1 MNGKPYISFNEMNI
15 IKYNYKY
22 IKLIIKIFVLIFL
35 LLYFFIS
42 LNYFNFLKSI
52 NYYSFKKKNIKKKY
66 IINNSN
72 QNLKLINENNY
83 KIQLDAENDYLKSKF
98 KEEIEFL
105 KECLNNTV
113 IEKFEKYDNPK
124 LSILIP
130 FYNSEKYLNRL
141 LRSIQKQKLRELEI
155 IFVED
160 CSTDKGLL
168 LLEKYSK
175 LDKRIVI
182 VKNKVNKGNL
192 FTYVKAILS
201 ARAKHLLI
209 IDADDMMLSKLKEQ
223 YEISQ
228 KNDKD
233 INDFSFIEGTINM
246 IKREII
252 IKDSEKYQPE
262 IGQICYRRK
271 YPCPCFITKK
281 IIKTSVAVK
290 AVKTIN
296 KIYLNS
302 HILLYADTTLFI
314 TIFENSNSYQS
325 YSSLFNQFYIN
336 TPNSI
341 TKFSNNKQN
350 QIFNDALYFSQY
362 IYELNYTSK
371 EIFNSRIMYA
381 INSFNWPLVVCKN
394 NVLNINIDHLNKII
408 SMFLTNININ
418 EKNKERIKL
427 LIKNIKKKLNK
438 TLIIENNITLIK

>member
-1 MNGKPYISFNEMNI
+1 
-15 IKYNYKY
+15 
-22 IKLIIKIFVLIFL
+22 
-35 LLYFFIS
+35 
-42 LNYFNFLKSI
+42 
-52 NYYSFKKKNIKKKY
+52 
-66 IINNSN
+66 
-72 QNLKLINENNY
+72 
-83 KIQLDAENDYLKSKF
+83 
-98 KEEIEFL
+98 
-105 KECLNNTV
+105 
-113 IEKFEKYDNPK
+113 
-124 LSILIP
+124 
-130 FYNSEKYLNRL
+130 
-141 LRSIQKQKLRELEI
+141 
-155 IFVED
+155 
-160 CSTDKGLL
+160 
-168 LLEKYSK
+168 
-175 LDKRIVI
+175 
-182 VKNKVNKGNL
+182 
-192 FTYVKAILS
+192 
-201 ARAKHLLI
+201 
-209 IDADDMMLSKLKEQ
+209 
-223 YEISQ
+223 
-228 KNDKD
+228 
-233 INDFSFIEGTINM
+233 M